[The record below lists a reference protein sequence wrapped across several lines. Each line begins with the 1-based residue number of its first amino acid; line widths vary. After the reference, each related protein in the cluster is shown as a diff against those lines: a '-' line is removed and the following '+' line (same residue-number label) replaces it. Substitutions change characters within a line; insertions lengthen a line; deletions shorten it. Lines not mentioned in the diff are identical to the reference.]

1 MLDNKALSIFM
12 KINFIE
18 FDVRVIQVDVFEILS
33 QFEENKLRKWERT
46 SMKVGIIGLGFRL
59 GYLGYVFKAVDPGF
73 EIAGYVDPE
82 PAGLPGLVEQGISAG
97 KAYASPEEMIANET
111 LDLLMIG
118 SPNHFHLEHIRIGL
132 EAGLKVFCEKPVVT
146 TIEDSIELARLMAK
160 FGHERLMV
168 GLVLRYSPM
177 YRDLL
182 AAQATGVL
190 GNVVSIEAS
199 EHIYPFHGAFFMR
212 DWRRYERYSGSFMLE
227 KCCHD
232 LDLYNGIVGVRPER
246 VASFGGRRSFI
257 PANDPRNEGVNDMT
271 MFHSKPSGWQG
282 SDKVFDSDGDII
294 DYQVAIVEYENGVG
308 MNFHTNL
315 NVPDQFRRFAIM
327 GSRGMAEG
335 DFIRGYL
342 DIHEV
347 LSGNKVVENKYA
359 TRTTLSQH
367 YGADEQMAADL
378 IAHVRTGQHL
388 PVSTLNALEAGILAL
403 AMDEA
408 RLKRTLV
415 DLRPV
420 WDRFDEALHGTVA

>member
-1 MLDNKALSIFM
+1 
-12 KINFIE
+12 
-18 FDVRVIQVDVFEILS
+18 
-33 QFEENKLRKWERT
+33 
-46 SMKVGIIGLGFRL
+46 
-59 GYLGYVFKAVDPGF
+59 
-73 EIAGYVDPE
+73 
-82 PAGLPGLVEQGISAG
+82 
-97 KAYASPEEMIANET
+97 
-111 LDLLMIG
+111 
-118 SPNHFHLEHIRIGL
+118 
-132 EAGLKVFCEKPVVT
+132 
-146 TIEDSIELARLMAK
+146 
-160 FGHERLMV
+160 
-168 GLVLRYSPM
+168 
-177 YRDLL
+177 
-182 AAQATGVL
+182 
-190 GNVVSIEAS
+190 
-199 EHIYPFHGAFFMR
+199 
-212 DWRRYERYSGSFMLE
+212 
-227 KCCHD
+227 
-232 LDLYNGIVGVRPER
+232 
-246 VASFGGRRSFI
+246 
-257 PANDPRNEGVNDMT
+257 

>member
-1 MLDNKALSIFM
+1 
-12 KINFIE
+12 
-18 FDVRVIQVDVFEILS
+18 
-33 QFEENKLRKWERT
+33 
-46 SMKVGIIGLGFRL
+46 MKVGIIGLGFRL
-59 GYLGYVFKAVDPGF
+59 GYLGYVFNAIDPNF
-73 EIAGYVDPE
+73 EIVGYVDPE
-82 PAGLPGLVEQGISAG
+82 PAGLPGLIEQGISTG
-97 KAYASPEEMIANET
+97 KSYASPEELIAAQK

-118 SPNHFHLEHIRIGL
+118 SPNHMHLDHIRIGL

-146 TIEDSIELARLMAK
+146 TIKDSIALASLMGK
-160 FGHERLMV
+160 FGHEQVMV

-177 YRDLL
+177 YKDLL

-199 EHIYPFHGAFFMR
+199 EHIYPYHGAFFMR
-212 DWRRYERYSGSFMLE
+212 DWRRYEKYSGSFMLE

-294 DYQVAIVEYENGVG
+294 DFQVAIVEYANGVG

-315 NVPDQFRRFAIM
+315 NVPDQYRRFAIM

-359 TRTTLSQH
+359 ATKLSQH

-378 IAHVRTGQHL
+378 LAHVRTGQHL

-420 WDRFDEALHGTVA
+420 WDKFDEALHSRAA